1 MISDKIVLD
10 NIKYFKYTVINQV
23 HNNIQYNVVVRFLNK
38 EMLKGTV
45 DILILSVLL
54 EKDNYGYE
62 ISKTIKEKSDDLF
75 EILEATMYLALK
87 RLEKQKAI
95 EAYWGDETGGGRRR
109 YFKITDLGKEQLEKS
124 ISDWKQTVQLVD
136 KFI

>member
-1 MISDKIVLD
+1 M
-10 NIKYFKYTVINQV
+10 
-23 HNNIQYNVVVRFLNK
+23 RFLNK
-38 EMLKGTV
+38 EMLKGTI

-62 ISKTIKEKSDDLF
+62 ISKIIKEKSDDLF

-95 EAYWGDETGGGRRR
+95 EAYWGDETSGGRRR
-109 YFKITDLGKEQLEKS
+109 YFKITNLGKQQLEKS

>member
-1 MISDKIVLD
+1 M
-10 NIKYFKYTVINQV
+10 
-23 HNNIQYNVVVRFLNK
+23 NK
-38 EMLKGTV
+38 EMLKGTI

-62 ISKTIKEKSDDLF
+62 ISKTIKEKSDNLF

-95 EAYWGDETGGGRRR
+95 EGYWGDETGGGRRR
-109 YFKITDLGKEQLEKS
+109 YFKITDFGKEQLDKS

>member
-1 MISDKIVLD
+1 M
-10 NIKYFKYTVINQV
+10 
-23 HNNIQYNVVVRFLNK
+23 NK

>member
-1 MISDKIVLD
+1 M
-10 NIKYFKYTVINQV
+10 
-23 HNNIQYNVVVRFLNK
+23 NK

-54 EKDNYGYE
+54 EKDSYGYE

-109 YFKITDLGKEQLEKS
+109 YFRITDLGKEQLEKS
-124 ISDWKQTVQLVD
+124 VFDWKQTVQLVD

>member
-1 MISDKIVLD
+1 M
-10 NIKYFKYTVINQV
+10 
-23 HNNIQYNVVVRFLNK
+23 NK

-62 ISKTIKEKSDDLF
+62 ISKTIKEKSDDSF

-109 YFKITDLGKEQLEKS
+109 YFRITDFGKEQLDKS

>member
-1 MISDKIVLD
+1 
-10 NIKYFKYTVINQV
+10 
-23 HNNIQYNVVVRFLNK
+23 LNK

-62 ISKTIKEKSDDLF
+62 ISKTIKEKSDDSF

-109 YFKITDLGKEQLEKS
+109 YFRITDFGKEQLDKS